1 MTEPDDQNSSES
13 EIRTERGTDTAA
25 LAAIEDVTAFKITRM
40 TPDERAFVSTLLL
53 SLGVH
58 SLGLLGTFIGAAI
71 LPEVEISFEESTGIA
86 LMRHYGY
93 VAESEAE
100 GSTQLANVATE
111 VTLAAAE
118 LAPEVEEP
126 DAGSDVEP
134 APDVQEEDVVPE
146 EELVEEPDAALEEL
160 MPEPPEEAVEPAQP
174 EPPAEADTPE
184 PTPEEVAAEEA
195 RQERLRQQR
204 ERRAQQR
211 AERLERERLERE
223 AAAAAEAAA
232 TEGSVAAGPDMNLPP
247 SERYP
252 AGTLNPV
259 ATDVSVWGPD
269 SSVVTVILRN
279 DRIRTSEH
287 RATIENMLSGLPDWR
302 QLAGGARLNPF
313 DETDAMLIATSDPR
327 WLNRTFMA
335 AVHRVDPREI
345 LSRLSAGYPGGIT
358 WQESRGRL
366 MGTPT
371 APQRCPT
378 QSEPERLCDP
388 RIFFVPDSDL
398 FIFTRPEFMDG
409 LLQGAPRARGLED
422 SIAWVNDPASWVRPE
437 EGSDGSGAAQ
447 PEPGAL
453 IDTTRRMALDDDI
466 ANRAEDGW
474 VAGLRQIADYGGNDR
489 NGPHVVVTLSRF
501 AALRLPG
508 MDNVTPPNQI
518 HASGYLESDPRLH
531 ARFMFTTRDEAEAWV
546 RAWPDIVNASRVALA
561 LAGVYQAL
569 SGAAWTIDHNEAIGE
584 IVLPRAS
591 FERLGIYLAA
601 FNEQRHGDD

>member
-13 EIRTERGTDTAA
+13 EQRTERGTDTAA

-40 TPDERAFVSTLLL
+40 TPDERAFVATLVV
-53 SLGVH
+53 SLGLH

-71 LPEVEISFEESTGIA
+71 LPEVEVSFEESTGIA
-86 LMRHYGY
+86 LMRHFGY

-100 GSTQLANVATE
+100 GSTQLVNVAPE

-118 LAPEVEEP
+118 QPPEVEEP

-146 EELVEEPDAALEEL
+146 EDIVEEPDAVLEEL
-160 MPEPPEEAVEPAQP
+160 APEPAEEAVEPAQP
-174 EPPAEADTPE
+174 EPEADAPAPV

-223 AAAAAEAAA
+223 AAAAAEAATA
-232 TEGSVAAGPDMNLPP
+232 EGSVAAGPDMNLPP

-279 DRIRTSEH
+279 DRIRTNQH
-287 RATIENMLSGLPDWR
+287 RGTIENMLSGLPDWR

-409 LLQGAPRARGLED
+409 LLQGAPRAQGLED

-447 PEPGAL
+447 PEPGSL
-453 IDTTRRMALDDDI
+453 VDTTRRMALDDDI
-466 ANRAEDGW
+466 ANRTDDGW

-489 NGPHVVVTLSRF
+489 NGPHVVITLSRF

-508 MDNVTPPNQI
+508 MENVTPPNQI

-591 FERLGIYLAA
+591 FERLGVYLAA

>member
-40 TPDERAFVSTLLL
+40 TPDERAFVATLLL

-223 AAAAAEAAA
+223 AAAAAEAATA
-232 TEGSVAAGPDMNLPP
+232 EGSVAAGPDMNLPP

-279 DRIRTSEH
+279 DRIRTNQH
-287 RATIENMLSGLPDWR
+287 RGTIENMLSGLPDWR

-409 LLQGAPRARGLED
+409 LLQGAPRAQGLED

-447 PEPGAL
+447 PEPGSL
-453 IDTTRRMALDDDI
+453 VDTTRRMALDDDI
-466 ANRAEDGW
+466 ANRTDDGW

-489 NGPHVVVTLSRF
+489 NGPHVVMTLSRF

-508 MDNVTPPNQI
+508 MENVTPPNQI

-591 FERLGIYLAA
+591 FERLGVYLAA

>member
-1 MTEPDDQNSSES
+1 MTEPEEQTGPDSAPVE
-13 EIRTERGTDTAA
+13 ERGTDTAA
-25 LAAIEDVTAFKITRM
+25 LAAIEEVTAFQITRM
-40 TPDERAFVSTLLL
+40 TPDERAFVATLLL
-53 SLGVH
+53 SLGLH
-58 SLGLLGTFIGAAI
+58 SLGLLGTLIGAAI
-71 LPEVEISFEESTGIA
+71 LPEVEISFEESTGIS
-86 LMRHYGY
+86 LMRHFGY
-93 VAESEAE
+93 VAQSEAE
-100 GSTQLANVATE
+100 GSTQLANIAPE

-118 LAPEVEEP
+118 EAPAVEEA
-126 DAGSDVEP
+126 DAGSDVEEE
-134 APDVQEEDVVPE
+134 PDVVEEDVSPE
-146 EELVEEPDAALEEL
+146 EDIGEEPDATLEEL
-160 MPEPPEEAVEPAQP
+160 APEPSDEAVEPAQP
-174 EPPAEADTPE
+174 QPEADAATPV
-184 PTPEEVAAEEA
+184 PTPEEIAREEA

-211 AERLERERLERE
+211 AERLERERQERE

-232 TEGSVAAGPDMNLPP
+232 AEGSVAAGPDMNLPP

-279 DRIRTSEH
+279 DRIRTNQH
-287 RATIENMLSGLPDWR
+287 RGTIENMLSGLPDWR

-358 WQESRGRL
+358 WEEARGRL

-371 APQRCPT
+371 SPQICPT
-378 QSEPERLCDP
+378 QREPERLCDP
-388 RIFFVPDSDL
+388 RIFLVPSNDL
-398 FIFTRPEFMDG
+398 FIFTRPEFLDS
-409 LLQGAPRARGLED
+409 LQEGAPRARGLEE
-422 SIAWVNDPASWVRPE
+422 SLAWVDDPNSWERPT
-437 EGSDGSGAAQ
+437 EGSDGSGAAA
-447 PEPGAL
+447 PEPGSL
-453 IDTTRRMALDDDI
+453 VDRSRRMALDDNI
-466 ANRAEDGW
+466 ANREEDSW
-474 VAGLRQIADYGGNDR
+474 ITGLRQIADYGGTEP
-489 NGPHVVVTLSRF
+489 NGPHVVLTLSRF
-501 AALRLPG
+501 SALRLPG

-531 ARFMFTTRDEAEAWV
+531 ARFMFSSQADAEAWV

-569 SGAAWTIDHNEAIGE
+569 SGAAWTVDHNEAIGE